1 MYCIHNTE
9 SKHRCQLRRKPKPSH
24 QHHRLSLAFFS
35 FRTTR
40 VGTINGRCCE
50 KGPKPTPKK
59 EKQAKKNKPKQP
71 TTKKKTKKQKKNF
84 GFGSERRGNDT
95 KGKVTAI
102 PLHNLEEF
110 VRLQVFHST
119 AQLILLYRLFGR
131 GHKQTHGSGETDADS
146 ITIDRKNCST
156 HTHSLSHSLTMEDCS
171 DTMLNRLEKVMLLIL
186 RSVSKSVT
194 ALKT

>member
-1 MYCIHNTE
+1 M
-9 SKHRCQLRRKPKPSH
+9 LRKRAQTNAKKGKSGK
-24 QHHRLSLAFFS
+24 QKQTK
-35 FRTTR
+35 TT
-40 VGTINGRCCE
+40 NN
-50 KGPKPTPKK
+50 K
-59 EKQAKKNKPKQP
+59 KKNK
-71 TTKKKTKKQKKNF
+71 KTKKNF